1 MMDTEPTTITQFL
14 ERRARDRPHA
24 LAFAFG
30 GESVTYRELHDDAER
45 IAGVLL
51 HDGVA
56 AGDRVA
62 LCLPAGLDLVRL
74 FYALQRL
81 GATPCIFDPHVP
93 EVTTAKRVAGIRPRR
108 TLTAMPGPGAA
119 ASSLPPAADDEDAV
133 AFLQLT
139 SGTSGE
145 PLAAMVLQRNV
156 MAALGASR
164 ELIDPRPGDVLVGWV
179 PPWHDLGLL
188 RFLLAPV
195 YFGLPCH
202 LIPPAIKTIPEW
214 LGTIG
219 KVGGTITGAPDFA
232 WRLATRLVGAGTV
245 DVRSLRF
252 ATNGGEPVRAS
263 TIAAFEAQFGVRG
276 VIRPGYGLAEAT
288 LGVTS
293 TRSGEALRID
303 ERGNVS
309 CGRPLRDVEVR
320 IEGEEILVRGPAV
333 FTGYFDDVEAGA
345 GVLRDGWLHTG
356 DSGTLDDD
364 GNVYVLGRRRA
375 MIKRGGVTLAPR
387 EIEEAVQSVPGVRL
401 AAAVGVPSALTE
413 EIVVVVEVERGTA
426 SVESLVKAAV
436 MRALGIVPDRV
447 LVQEPRTIPRT
458 SNGKIRHAVLRDQ
471 LTPRSM
477 RSSPSE
483 ISEGDSRR

>member
-1 MMDTEPTTITQFL
+1 
-14 ERRARDRPHA
+14 
-24 LAFAFG
+24 
-30 GESVTYRELHDDAER
+30 
-45 IAGVLL
+45 
-51 HDGVA
+51 
-56 AGDRVA
+56 
-62 LCLPAGLDLVRL
+62 
-74 FYALQRL
+74 
-81 GATPCIFDPHVP
+81 
-93 EVTTAKRVAGIRPRR
+93 
-108 TLTAMPGPGAA
+108 
-119 ASSLPPAADDEDAV
+119 
-133 AFLQLT
+133 
-139 SGTSGE
+139 
-145 PLAAMVLQRNV
+145 
-156 MAALGASR
+156 
-164 ELIDPRPGDVLVGWV
+164 
-179 PPWHDLGLL
+179 
-188 RFLLAPV
+188 
-195 YFGLPCH
+195 
-202 LIPPAIKTIPEW
+202 
-214 LGTIG
+214 GTIAQAR
-219 KVGGTITGAPDFA
+219 GTITGAPDFA

-245 DVRSLRF
+245 DLRSLRF

-263 TIAAFEAQFGVRG
+263 TITAFETQFGVKG

-293 TRSGEALRID
+293 TRAGEGLRVD

-309 CGRPLRDVEVR
+309 CGRPLRNVEVR
-320 IEGEEILVRGPAV
+320 VEGDELLVRGPAV
-333 FTGYFDDVEAGA
+333 FAGYFDDTEASER
-345 GVLRDGWLHTG
+345 VLRGGWLQTG
-356 DSGTLDDD
+356 DSAALDGD

-447 LVQEPRTIPRT
+447 LLQEPRSIPRT

-483 ISEGDSRR
+483 VSEGDSRR